1 MSLLLD
7 RNIPGPKTH
16 ALVIGV
22 GTYPHA
28 KAGKGVLAE
37 LRNVPDL
44 PSAAD
49 SAKLVCDWLLQNQ
62 DRLAAPLATLEV
74 LVSDPTDPSNR
85 YPWSAGPVD
94 AADDN
99 NVRTK
104 GNDWYARVNEAPGN
118 TAFFYCCGHGA
129 SYQHN
134 PVLFL
139 EDINRSRANAWTHI
153 NLGSLAL
160 SLRKNPSVA
169 AAFLFADACGQYVP
183 NLELRNA
190 QDTRFFDDPSP
201 FAKAGNQVSLLCA
214 AAEGQLAYEGAD
226 KLNGNLR
233 FGRFTQAMLQALNGS
248 SARQFGSK
256 WAVSSR
262 DLLDDLKAL
271 RRVFF
276 GHWGDNEPFEPYPA
290 VTANERL
297 PIVFPVGF
305 ELPLVVM
312 VDPAEKTPLYNLF
325 VSQQDTPTA
334 PWLRTRPAGSTEAW
348 MTTVPPGNN
357 GLYAIAENGADCHAQ
372 LFMPKEPLFEQRVDV
387 KK

>member
-22 GTYPHA
+22 GAYPHA
-28 KAGKGVLAE
+28 KAGKGVDE
-37 LRNVPDL
+37 KLRNVPDL

-49 SAKLVCDWLLQNQ
+49 SAKVVCDWLLQNQ

-74 LVSDPTDPSNR
+74 LISDPADPNNR
-85 YPWSAGPVD
+85 YPWAAGPVD
-94 AADDN
+94 AADEN

-104 GNDWYARVNEAPGN
+104 GKDWYARVVEAPGN

-139 EDINRSRANAWTHI
+139 EDLNQSRANAWAHI
-153 NLGSLAL
+153 NLGSLAF
-160 SLRKNPSVA
+160 SLRKDPQVA
-169 AAFLFADACGQYVP
+169 AAFLFADACGQYIP
-183 NLELRNA
+183 DLELQVA
-190 QDTRFFDDPSP
+190 QDTRFFDAPNP
-201 FAKAGNQVSLLCA
+201 FANAGNKVSLLCA

-226 KLNGNLR
+226 RTNDKLML
-233 FGRFTQAMLQALNGS
+233 GRFTQAVLQGLNGS
-248 SARQFGSK
+248 SARQIGSK
-256 WAVSSR
+256 WGVSSR

-276 GHWGDNEPFEPYPA
+276 GHWKDEQPFEPYPA

-312 VDPAEKTPLYNLF
+312 VEPAEKMSLYNLF
-325 VSQQDTPTA
+325 ISQQDKPAT
-334 PWLRTRPAGSTEAW
+334 WLKNRPAGSTDAW

-357 GLYAIAENGADCHAQ
+357 GLWAIAENAAGCYPQ
-372 LFMPKEPLFEQRVDV
+372 LFMPIQPLFDQRVV
-387 KK
+387 VQR